1 MKKSKTDS
9 MGGSTQIFTQ
19 KIKEQNRHQNPTCR
33 YNRNLSG
40 STRLCQ
46 NKDCSEKRKSVLIVN
61 AQKCH
66 KKVLCSEVTASAGKR
81 MDIYRRKSLLR
92 NSSIVI
98 GILLG
103 LMCCGSLH
111 AKGKDEVSYTFL
123 LKC

>member
-1 MKKSKTDS
+1 MKTDS
-9 MGGSTQIFTQ
+9 MGGSTQGFTQ
-19 KIKEQNRHQNPTCR
+19 KIKEQNRHRNPICR

-46 NKDCSEKRKSVLIVN
+46 NDYSEKRKSVLIFPPLN

-66 KKVLCSEVTASAGKR
+66 KKVLCSKVTASAGKR
-81 MDIYRRKSLLR
+81 MDIYRQKSLFR
-92 NSSIVI
+92 NSSIFV

-111 AKGKDEVSYTFL
+111 AKGKNGVLCIFT
-123 LKC
+123 